1 MNVTALPPGPLAG
14 TRFHRNSAGVLC
26 CEGRPLTEI
35 AQAFGTPCY
44 VYSEQTLIEAYQQ
57 FSAIAAEQ
65 NTLICYALKAN
76 SNLAL
81 ITLLAAQG
89 AGFDIVSA
97 GELQRVLAAGGRPDR
112 IVFSGVGKTVSEISA
127 ALGANIK
134 CINIESEAELH
145 RVAEVAAGLK
155 QVAPI
160 SLRVNPDIDAKT
172 HPYISTGLKENK
184 FGISMDQAEAV
195 YRQAK
200 AMPSVLITGIDC
212 HIGSQIT
219 SLSPFLQAM
228 DRVLELADRLS
239 AAGIE
244 IQHLDLGGGL
254 GICYDNE
261 TPPTPAALLTAVF
274 DRLDQ
279 WQQTR
284 RSPRP
289 EILFE
294 FGRAIVGNAGV
305 LLTRVDLLKPG
316 PHKNF
321 AIIDAAMNDLMRPA
335 LYEAW
340 HGVVAVAP
348 SVAQE
353 TTWDLVGPVCESGD
367 WIARDRRLALS
378 TGDLLAVLSAGAYGM
393 SMSSNYN
400 SRPRAAEV
408 LIDAQG
414 QAHLIRRREEF
425 TDLIAAESIP
435 DYLRK

>member
-1 MNVTALPPGPLAG
+1 M
-14 TRFHRNSAGVLC
+14 
-26 CEGRPLTEI
+26 
-35 AQAFGTPCY
+35 
-44 VYSEQTLIEAYQQ
+44 
-57 FSAIAAEQ
+57 
-65 NTLICYALKAN
+65 
-76 SNLAL
+76 
-81 ITLLAAQG
+81 
-89 AGFDIVSA
+89 
-97 GELQRVLAAGGRPDR
+97 
-112 IVFSGVGKTVSEISA
+112 
-127 ALGANIK
+127 
-134 CINIESEAELH
+134 
-145 RVAEVAAGLK
+145 AAGLK

-261 TPPTPAALLTAVF
+261 TPPTPAELLTAVF

-353 TTWDLVGPVCESGD
+353 TTWDLVGPICESGD

>member
-1 MNVTALPPGPLAG
+1 MPSGPLTG
-14 TRFHRNSAGVLC
+14 TRFHRNSAGILC

-44 VYSEQTLIEAYQQ
+44 VYSERTLVESYQQ
-57 FSAIAAEQ
+57 FAAAAAEK
-65 NTLICYALKAN
+65 NALICYALKAN

-81 ITLLAAQG
+81 IALLAAEG
-89 AGFDIVSA
+89 AGFDIVSV
-97 GELQRVLAAGGRPDR
+97 GELQRVIAAGGPPNR
-112 IVFSGVGKTVSEISA
+112 IVFSGVGKTESEIAA
-127 ALGANIK
+127 ALGAKIK

-145 RVAEVAAGLK
+145 RVAQVASALRLT
-155 QVAPI
+155 API

-184 FGISMDQAEAV
+184 FGIPMDLAEAV

-200 AMPSVLITGIDC
+200 TMPSVMITGVDY

-219 SLSPFLQAM
+219 SLPPFLQAL
-228 DRVLELADRLS
+228 DRVLELVDRLN
-239 AAGIE
+239 AADIE

-254 GICYDNE
+254 GICYDGE
-261 TPPTPAALLTAVF
+261 TPPTPQALLGAIF
-274 DRLDQ
+274 ERLHQ

-284 RSPRP
+284 RSPQP

-321 AIIDAAMNDLMRPA
+321 AVIDAAMNDLMRPA

-340 HGVVAVAP
+340 HGVAAVSP
-348 SVAQE
+348 SAAQE
-353 TTWDLVGPVCESGD
+353 ATWDLVGPVCESGD

-378 TGDLLAVLSAGAYGM
+378 PGDLLAVLSAGAYGM

>member
-1 MNVTALPPGPLAG
+1 MPSGPLTG
-14 TRFHRNSAGVLC
+14 TRFHRNSAGILC

-44 VYSEQTLIEAYQQ
+44 VYSERTLVESYQQ
-57 FSAIAAEQ
+57 FAAAAAEK
-65 NTLICYALKAN
+65 NALICYALKAN

-81 ITLLAAQG
+81 IALLAAEG
-89 AGFDIVSA
+89 AGFDIVSV
-97 GELQRVLAAGGRPDR
+97 GELQRVIAAGGQPNR
-112 IVFSGVGKTVSEISA
+112 IVFSGVGKTESEIAA
-127 ALGANIK
+127 ALGAKIK

-145 RVAEVAAGLK
+145 RVAQVASALRLT
-155 QVAPI
+155 API

-184 FGISMDQAEAV
+184 FGIPMDLAEAV

-200 AMPSVLITGIDC
+200 TMPSVMITGVDC

-219 SLSPFLQAM
+219 SLPPFLQAL
-228 DRVLELADRLS
+228 DRVLELVDRLN
-239 AAGIE
+239 AADIE

-254 GICYDNE
+254 GICYDGE
-261 TPPTPAALLTAVF
+261 TPPTPQALLGAIF
-274 DRLDQ
+274 ERLHQ

-284 RSPRP
+284 RSPQP

-321 AIIDAAMNDLMRPA
+321 AVIDAAMNDLMRPA

-340 HGVVAVAP
+340 HGVAAVSP
-348 SVAQE
+348 SAAQE
-353 TTWDLVGPVCESGD
+353 ATWDLVGPVCESGD

-378 TGDLLAVLSAGAYGM
+378 PGDLLAVLSAGAYGM

>member
-1 MNVTALPPGPLAG
+1 
-14 TRFHRNSAGVLC
+14 
-26 CEGRPLTEI
+26 
-35 AQAFGTPCY
+35 
-44 VYSEQTLIEAYQQ
+44 
-57 FSAIAAEQ
+57 
-65 NTLICYALKAN
+65 
-76 SNLAL
+76 
-81 ITLLAAQG
+81 
-89 AGFDIVSA
+89 
-97 GELQRVLAAGGRPDR
+97 VLAAGGQPDR
-112 IVFSGVGKTVSEISA
+112 IVFSGVGKADYEIA
-127 ALGANIK
+127 AAIAANIK

-155 QVAPI
+155 RVAPI
-160 SLRVNPDIDAKT
+160 SMRVNPDIDAKT

-184 FGISMDQAEAV
+184 FGIPMDQAEAV

-200 AMPSVLITGIDC
+200 EMPSVRIAGIDC

-219 SLSPFLQAM
+219 SLSPFLQAV
-228 DRVLELADRLS
+228 DRVLALADRL
-239 AAGIE
+239 AATGIE

-254 GICYDNE
+254 GICYDDE
-261 TPPTPAALLTAVF
+261 TPPTPAALLSAVF
-274 DRLDQ
+274 DRLQQ

-340 HGVVAVAP
+340 HAVVAVAP
-348 SVAQE
+348 SGVPEA
-353 TTWDLVGPVCESGD
+353 TWDLVGPVCESGD
-367 WIARDRRLALS
+367 WMARDRRLALS
-378 TGDLLAVLSAGAYGM
+378 AGDLLAVLSAGAYGM

-425 TDLIAAESIP
+425 ADLIAAESIP